1 MLAEIAAANAA
12 FKIIQTAVQ
21 NGKEIYDCG
30 TATQS
35 YFDNKSAIA
44 KRVSE
49 KGQGDLEA
57 FMALE
62 KIKESEEILKE
73 TMIYAGRPN
82 MYSDFLKFQSDA
94 RRERDRQ
101 EKLRIKKRADT
112 IALFMAALLWGT
124 GMLVLLPLA
133 LYIGFKIFGLI

>member
-44 KRVSE
+44 KRVNE

-62 KIKESEEILKE
+62 KIKEQEEILKE

-82 MYSDFLKFQSDA
+82 MYCIVCATAVLSQEPPGPKTRVA
-94 RRERDRQ
+94 RR
-101 EKLRIKKRADT
+101 LSGSAPS
-112 IALFMAALLWGT
+112 G
-124 GMLVLLPLA
+124 
-133 LYIGFKIFGLI
+133 

>member
-30 TATQS
+30 TAAQN

-44 KRVSE
+44 KRVNE
-49 KGQGDLEA
+49 KGQSDLQA

-62 KIKESEEILKE
+62 KIKEQEDFLRE
-73 TMIYAGRPN
+73 TMIYAGRPS
-82 MYSDFLKFQSDA
+82 MYDDFLKFQSDA
-94 RRERDRQ
+94 RRERDRK
-101 EKLRIKKRADT
+101 ERLRKKKRADN
-112 IALFMAALLWGT
+112 IALAMTVLLWGT
-124 GMLVLLPLA
+124 GILVLLPLA
-133 LYIGFKIFGLI
+133 LYLGFKLFGVI

>member
-30 TATQS
+30 TAAQN

-44 KRVSE
+44 KRVNE
-49 KGQGDLEA
+49 KGQSDLQA

-62 KIKESEEILKE
+62 KIKENEEFLRT

-82 MYSDFLKFQSDA
+82 MYDDFLKFQSDA
-94 RRERDRQ
+94 RRERDRK
-101 EKLRIKKRADT
+101 ERLRKKKRADN
-112 IALFMAALLWGT
+112 IALAMTVLLWGT
-124 GMLVLLPLA
+124 GILVLLPLA
-133 LYIGFKIFGLI
+133 LYLGFKLFGVI

>member
-21 NGKEIYDCG
+21 NGKELYDCG
-30 TATQS
+30 TAAQS
-35 YFDNKSAIA
+35 YFDSKSAIA

-49 KGQGDLEA
+49 KGRGDLES

-62 KIKESEEILKE
+62 KIKEQEDILKE

-82 MYSDFLKFQSDA
+82 LYEDFLAFQSKA
-94 RRERDRQ
+94 RHQRERKER
-101 EKLRIKKRADT
+101 LRKKKKADNIIIAVT
-112 IALFMAALLWGT
+112 ILLWG
-124 GMLVLLPLA
+124 GGILVVLPLA
-133 LYIGFKIFGLI
+133 LYLVFKLF

>member
-30 TATQS
+30 TAAQN
-35 YFDNKSAIA
+35 YFDSKSAIA
-44 KRVSE
+44 KRVNE

-62 KIKESEEILKE
+62 KIKENEEFLRT

-82 MYSDFLKFQSDA
+82 MYDDFLKFQSDA
-94 RRERDRQ
+94 RRERDRK
-101 EKLRIKKRADT
+101 ERLRKKKRADN
-112 IALFMAALLWGT
+112 IALAMTVLLWGT
-124 GMLVLLPLA
+124 GILVLLPLA
-133 LYIGFKIFGLI
+133 LYLGFKLFGVI